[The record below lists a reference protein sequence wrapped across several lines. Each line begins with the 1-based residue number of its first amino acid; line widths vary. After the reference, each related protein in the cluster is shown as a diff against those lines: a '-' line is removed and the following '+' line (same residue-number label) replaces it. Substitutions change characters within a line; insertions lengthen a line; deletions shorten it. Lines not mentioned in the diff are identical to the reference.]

1 MNQLIKCG
9 HHSQDEKCSS
19 GTNGGSSRAGVIV
32 GGTNPGRASVQLY
45 LTEPRRGETAAL
57 PEFIAQEV
65 PRFLKAAVEFGDEAA
80 SGHVYDAVEGV
91 YTGFITAISVGAIRR
106 STINLVVK
114 IYILQST
121 VFTAMDCLLN
131 MS

>member
-32 GGTNPGRASVQLY
+32 GGTNPGRASVQSY
-45 LTEPRRGETAAL
+45 LTAAL

-80 SGHVYDAVEGV
+80 TGHVSDAVKGV
-91 YTGFITAISVGAIRR
+91 
-106 STINLVVK
+106 
-114 IYILQST
+114 
-121 VFTAMDCLLN
+121 
-131 MS
+131 